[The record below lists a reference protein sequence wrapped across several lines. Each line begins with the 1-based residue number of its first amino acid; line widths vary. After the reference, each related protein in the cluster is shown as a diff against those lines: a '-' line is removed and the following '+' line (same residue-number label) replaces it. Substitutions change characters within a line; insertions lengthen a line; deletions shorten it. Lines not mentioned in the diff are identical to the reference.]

1 MDHKK
6 VAQQVIDAVGRDNMV
21 DQVNGTQGSFDRGA

>member
-21 DQVNGTQGSFDRGA
+21 GAAHCAPEPPS